1 MYFIPEY
8 QLQSEVVNTSN
19 VAGRKGKISRTQ
31 FSIYQKVALENSFL
45 SSLYLT
51 GEERDALALK
61 LGLSPAIVQVSIASV
76 NEHLNNLSYLFIVST
91 FKGLISTS
99 FHSYHCAFLGNCTPT
114 PPLSQN

>member
-51 GEERDALALK
+51 GEERDALAFK